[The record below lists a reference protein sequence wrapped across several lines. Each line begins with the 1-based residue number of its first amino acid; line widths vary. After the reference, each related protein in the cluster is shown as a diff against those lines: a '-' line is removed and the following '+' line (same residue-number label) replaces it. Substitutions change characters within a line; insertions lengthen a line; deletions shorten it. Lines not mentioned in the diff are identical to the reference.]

1 MKKRIITLLML
12 LCLVITGIPSAKADD
27 DWYTY
32 TYNFWGDETAS
43 PDAYSVTNV
52 FYGRNFGEEVGT
64 FNDPEGMFVIDD
76 LVYIADTANNR
87 IVELQYI
94 NGSFELVR
102 IIYTLQVSVKTQEMM
117 RVYEQVADPIEGNE
131 NHKKWVPGEITLTLK
146 SPYDI
151 HVVKMDEKK
160 REKMYG
166 TSHIGELYVPPVPE
180 PDEKEDGTDKTD
192 DTDKTEDADKS
203 ATTSDSEDASDGDAA
218 TEEPGETNE
227 GEGKD
232 EPAKEPEKKLENV
245 VKKELDRDY
254 DIFIADFDNYRII
267 HCDYNLNV
275 IGVVQQPKDE
285 TLDDQY
291 VFFPSKFVVDD
302 VGRYYVQA
310 KNINSGLMEFNKA
323 GEFTTYVGAS
333 PVTLSIVQR
342 LWRRIQ
348 TKEQRKRTKQ
358 YVPTEYNNV
367 ALDPDGFL
375 YVTTAT
381 LKEDEYI
388 AKTAKPVRKLNAMG
402 QDILIRNGN
411 QSPIGDLAPGTAENI
426 KGYSAFVDVVIFEN
440 ETYCCLDRTRGKV
453 FCYDFQGNMLYAF
466 GNYGMNAG
474 SFAYPSAIDK
484 LDEQTFIVLDRKCG
498 TLTIFEMSDF
508 GKLIKEALDLYRV
521 GQYDKSADV
530 WTEVLKYNGNYDL
543 AYVGVGRALLRQEK
557 YKDAMDKFEVVRDG
571 VNYSKAFKHYR
582 EEQVEEH
589 IVLFLGILI
598 ALIVIPKLIR
608 KVIRLRKEIKEA

>member
-76 LVYIADTANNR
+76 LVYIADTNNNR

-94 NGSFELVR
+94 KGSFELVR
-102 IIYTLQVSVKTQEMM
+102 IIYNLQVTEKNKEMM
-117 RVYEQVADPIEGNE
+117 RVYEQVADPIPGNDA
-131 NHKKWVPGEITLTLK
+131 HKKWIPGEITLTLK

-151 HVVKMDEKK
+151 HVVKMDDKK

-166 TSHIGELYVPPVPE
+166 TDHIGELYVPPVPE
-180 PDEKEDGTDKTD
+180 PDETEETDE
-192 DTDKTEDADKS
+192 TEEADKS
-203 ATTSDSEDASDGDAA
+203 ATTSDSEDASADDTETAAEPTENSEGDGKTTAEA
-218 TEEPGETNE
+218 PKT
-227 GEGKD
+227 K
-232 EPAKEPEKKLENV
+232 ENV
-245 VKKELDRDY
+245 IKKELNRDY
-254 DIFIADFDNYRII
+254 DIFIADFDNFRII

-333 PVTLSIVQR
+333 PVTVSLVQR
-342 LWRRIQ
+342 IWRRIQ

-381 LKEDEYI
+381 LKDDEYL

-411 QSPIGDLAPGTAENI
+411 QTPIGDLTPGTAENI

-440 ETYCCLDRTRGKV
+440 ETYACIDRTRGKV
-453 FCYDFQGNMLYAF
+453 FCYDFQGNLLYAF

-484 LDEQTFIVLDRKCG
+484 LDEQTLIVLDRKCG

-521 GQYDKSADV
+521 GQYDQSAAV

-557 YKDAMDKFEVVRDG
+557 YKEAMDKFEVVRDS

-598 ALIVIPKLIR
+598 ALIVIPKVIR